1 MLQITYLRYLRL
13 RYGIGLP
20 ELARQAGVSPQQLS
34 RLELRQVPCT
44 KQQEIKVC
52 NAVEGWIKYN
62 REQIMAVEE
71 ELRRCQGHLLSYMEE
86 DEHEL

>member
-1 MLQITYLRYLRL
+1 MPQMTYLRYLRL

-44 KQQEIKVC
+44 QRQEKKVC
-52 NAVEGWIKYN
+52 HAVEGWIQCNWEKI
-62 REQIMAVEE
+62 RAVEE
-71 ELRRCQGHLLSYMEE
+71 ELYHYQGHLLSYMGE
-86 DEHEL
+86 DKYEP

>member
-1 MLQITYLRYLRL
+1 MPQMTYLRYLRL
-13 RYGIGLP
+13 RYSIGLP

-44 KQQEIKVC
+44 QRQEEKVFH
-52 NAVEGWIKYN
+52 AVEGWIQCN
-62 REQIMAVEE
+62 REKIRAIEE
-71 ELRRCQGHLLSYMEE
+71 IVYHCQGYLLSYMEE